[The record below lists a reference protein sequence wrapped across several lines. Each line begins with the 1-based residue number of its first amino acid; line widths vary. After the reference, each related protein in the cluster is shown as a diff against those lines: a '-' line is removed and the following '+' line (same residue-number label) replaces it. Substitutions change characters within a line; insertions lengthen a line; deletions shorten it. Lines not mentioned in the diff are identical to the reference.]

1 MIPKDIED
9 KDLQNFQRLLEYFTQ
24 LAEDG
29 VTSLI
34 EKQLLL
40 MLDNTI
46 PFFANLVMT
55 EDFYELKR
63 ITINKNVIGS
73 NKRIYEIKYLKYPP
87 AEKVTKY
94 GRCNLPGQSIFYGS
108 FLSMTALNE
117 MRPNKGDLITES
129 TWRLTGDQP
138 IIYCPIFKN
147 QPVEKD
153 VINPSTF
160 EINQIYERKVK
171 DYPEKARNQ
180 IDYLLQFVTDA
191 FTKYIH
197 PSNHLNYIFSAYF
210 SNKIFNNFENG
221 KIEAIYYPSVKEKL
235 SFENIALKAEVFD
248 KRYELIKVKD
258 SIVDMDPRSG
268 SKGYIMLGLSECT
281 SFDYASGKILW
292 ETSDIHQPKERIA
305 ELKSK
310 YGLEF

>member
-40 MLDNTI
+40 MLDHTI

-55 EDFYELKR
+55 EGFYELKR
-63 ITINKNVIGS
+63 ITINKNVVGS

-94 GRCNLPGQSIFYGS
+94 GRCNLPGQSVFYGS

-117 MRPNKGDLITES
+117 MRPNQGDLITES

-147 QPVEKD
+147 QPKKKD
-153 VINPSTF
+153 FINPRTF

-171 DYPEKARNQ
+171 DYPEKVRNQ
-180 IDYLLQFVTDA
+180 IDSLLQFVTDA
-191 FTKYIH
+191 FTKYVH

-210 SNKIFNNFENG
+210 SNKIFNNFEDG

-235 SFENIALKAEVFD
+235 SFENIALKADVFD

-268 SKGYIMLGLSECT
+268 SGGYMMLGLGECKN
-281 SFDYASGKILW
+281 FDYASGKILW
-292 ETSDIHQPKERIA
+292 ETNELHQPKERIT